1 MPSAPSGFVFYL
13 VRKFTK
19 RQQCSSFKIASMST
33 FSKLRCVRQSKLSD
47 YSSSQTLEQ
56 YDLHVSSEEYD
67 KIMQELAAWCVPRG
81 RQQELADKLHVSKGL
96 VSLWLR
102 GKRQL
107 SLEQWIAIKKII
119 RRKRKS

>member
-1 MPSAPSGFVFYL
+1 LFQSDKSLLIVNEYL
-13 VRKFTK
+13 PKSFT
-19 RQQCSSFKIASMST
+19 I
-33 FSKLRCVRQSKLSD
+33 SKLCPVTPSKSAD
-47 YSSSQTLEQ
+47 YSWPDESAK
-56 YDLHVSSEEYD
+56 YDLPVSSEEYE

-81 RQQELADKLHVSKGL
+81 RQQELADRLHVSKGL

-119 RRKRKS
+119 RRKRK